1 MSHNKHTTEALIL
14 NMTPA
19 REHDAR
25 VKVVT
30 KDGEVLSAI
39 ATGLRTLKSKL
50 RMSLVPYAHV
60 SVSLVRGKDIW
71 LLTNASSITNIYNDI
86 KDKEYK
92 KAFARSVSLVEKL
105 TPGEMHVGMLFEK
118 LLTYG
123 EQLIAESIEPQV
135 SRCKA
140 YETRAAIILLS
151 ELGYIEHAE
160 RWVNADIEYI
170 EANIKDAIQDVN
182 HGIQSTHLT

>member
-1 MSHNKHTTEALIL
+1 MSHHKHTIEAFIL
-14 NMTPA
+14 SVTPA

-50 RMSLVPYAHV
+50 RMSLVPFTHV
-60 SVSLVRGKDIW
+60 SISLVRGKDIW
-71 LLTNASSITNIYNDI
+71 RLTNATSISNIYNDI
-86 KDKEYK
+86 RDKEYK

-118 LLTYG
+118 LLMYG
-123 EQLIAESIEPQV
+123 EQLIAESDSPDS
-135 SRCKA
+135 SRRKA

-170 EANIKDAIQDVN
+170 EANIKVAIQDVN
-182 HGIQSTHLT
+182 HGIQSTHLA